1 MALRT
6 IRWRNPSRRR
16 DLLMHPSAP
25 GPARRSALMLLLV
38 VGGCAGVPQE
48 GSSGTHW
55 SDARE
60 LRSAAV
66 AAAKNPRTWGP
77 LAAAALVSAV
87 GVDDDLSDWI
97 ADEQPL
103 FGSDAADTS
112 DTLRDVALASYLVSA
127 LAVPSDT
134 ATNKLSDL
142 GVGIATLYAQG
153 ALVSGLKEVTR
164 RRRPNY
170 SNRLSLPSGHTA
182 TASAASTLAMHN
194 LARID
199 MPSSMRTTAAVG
211 LEAVVIGTGW
221 ARVEARKH
229 FAADVL
235 AGYAVGHF
243 MAAFAQAAFID
254 RRLPGAQVAFYPVEG
269 GGAIRLTVPIA
280 RSP

>member
-1 MALRT
+1 MPGNCVPPRSRQPK
-6 IRWRNPSRRR
+6 IRVPGDRWRQP
-16 DLLMHPSAP
+16 
-25 GPARRSALMLLLV
+25 
-38 VGGCAGVPQE
+38 
-48 GSSGTHW
+48 
-55 SDARE
+55 
-60 LRSAAV
+60 
-66 AAAKNPRTWGP
+66 
-77 LAAAALVSAV
+77 ALVSAV

-127 LAVPSDT
+127 VAVPSDT

-182 TASAASTLAMHN
+182 TASAASVLAMHN

-221 ARVEARKH
+221 GAGGSPQTLRRRCPGGLRRGSLHGRFRAGRLYRSSVCRERKS
-229 FAADVL
+229 L
-235 AGYAVGHF
+235 S
-243 MAAFAQAAFID
+243 
-254 RRLPGAQVAFYPVEG
+254 
-269 GGAIRLTVPIA
+269 IRLKGVG
-280 RSP
+280 R